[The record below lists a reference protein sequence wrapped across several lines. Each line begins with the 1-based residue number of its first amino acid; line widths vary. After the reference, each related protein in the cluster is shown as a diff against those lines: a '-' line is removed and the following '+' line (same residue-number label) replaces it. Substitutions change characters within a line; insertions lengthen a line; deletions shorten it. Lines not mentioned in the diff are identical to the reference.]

1 MALRSLRGVG
11 LGLAG
16 WLLLGEVPALAA
28 GEPCTTSQQCG
39 TESCVAGVCIDPYHP
54 AASEPEPRF
63 QGFVGFTTLGGP
75 ALGGVLSTGGVFD
88 SALRATFLGAI
99 EGGVLLGDHEIAV
112 EISPYA
118 YAYYAN
124 SPGPTFEA
132 NVSYAYLFPLAR
144 DHGTSFA
151 WPLRVG
157 VGFFTGNTGGDVYAQ
172 LRVDVIGLMIRTRR
186 FILDIHAP
194 SFRYA
199 ISSVGGVTPNLL
211 SWEFGLSGA
220 FPF

>member
-1 MALRSLRGVG
+1 MLPGR
-11 LGLAG
+11 
-16 WLLLGEVPALAA
+16 P
-28 GEPCTTSQQCG
+28 Q
-39 TESCVAGVCIDPYHP
+39 
-54 AASEPEPRF
+54 
-63 QGFVGFTTLGGP
+63 
-75 ALGGVLSTGGVFD
+75 
-88 SALRATFLGAI
+88 
-99 EGGVLLGDHEIAV
+99 EIAV

-124 SPGPTFEA
+124 SPGPTFRGERQA
-132 NVSYAYLFPLAR
+132 TQPTSFPLAR

-157 VGFFTGNTGGDVYAQ
+157 VGLFTGNTGGDVYAQ

-199 ISSVGGVTPNLL
+199 ILLERRRRHAEPAPRGSSG
-211 SWEFGLSGA
+211 
-220 FPF
+220 